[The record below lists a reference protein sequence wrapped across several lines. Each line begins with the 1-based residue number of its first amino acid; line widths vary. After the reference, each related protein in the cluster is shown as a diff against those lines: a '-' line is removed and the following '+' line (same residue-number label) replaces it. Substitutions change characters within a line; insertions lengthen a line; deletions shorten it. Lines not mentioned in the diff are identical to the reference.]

1 MNGSRATSRPQGGH
15 SSIDALSR
23 TIEGLEARIEGLMG
37 APGREVPP
45 QAEVPDRREGWPA
58 ARAPR
63 PSGRSDSTTLT
74 NPLAA
79 IRERQRMLDGGRD
92 IRQDALQAQAH
103 STSYEPTM
111 PAAAPIT
118 DTRRSDY
125 RREPMRPA
133 PRQTMPAPAD
143 SSMRDIADALVNL
156 RQQLK
161 QDISEGVGREMTALR
176 AEIRSIRTI
185 AEDQPSADDL
195 RADLGRL
202 AESINQLGHRS
213 SPEALELRQEFEELR
228 AAMGGLAHEETI
240 RRLEDHW
247 RDVEGRMLDSGPE
260 TLRDELV
267 ALAYRIEDIKAQLGA
282 MADNPVI
289 HALEQ
294 KLITVASAMEQLG
307 SRMQPNDQAAHQ
319 QFALLDERLDEIS
332 RAIAA
337 GSRATAAASI
347 DHSMLQRLEGRIGSI
362 ADQIDHISHAATA
375 PSQTDVLSERI
386 EALAG
391 RMEELA
397 EEQAA
402 MRLEER
408 LDQLSTLL
416 QQTQRSTQPDLG
428 GYLADISRK
437 IDGLEQGSVSDVLA
451 ERLDYLATR
460 IDALEFQPQQP
471 AVHEGAFG
479 RIEDRLSDIAA
490 RLDEASAAPRSDEDA
505 LRGLE
510 DQIAHLSTL
519 ISQPSH
525 GTIGMSPELE
535 TRMVAIENYM
545 ATNDEYI
552 IEAARQAAETVVEAF
567 SHNIAGGAPVAAAD
581 MAALAGLADDLRHLE
596 DLTRSSEDRTHH
608 TFEALHQTLVQIAD
622 RLDSMEHRFSA
633 APAAETAARLQPL
646 RAEAGRTGP
655 AMPVA
660 AQLSVPA
667 ASDLLLDEL
676 ADLETSTRA
685 KLQSSAAYGAADEDL
700 AQAMQNTVAAPVKD
714 KTGQIKAPQA
724 KTGSSKPSLLQALS
738 RRFRPQAKVDDPQT
752 PERALVNPA
761 PSIDPSET
769 LPPDR
774 ENDLLEPGTGAPD
787 VKKILE
793 RVRASQAAG
802 EFSAERTNAGD
813 RADYIAAAR
822 RAAKAAAQETDP
834 SQNNALKAARKTAK
848 PTAGKAAADG
858 GLGTTLS
865 RHRRP
870 IMLAVGAVLLALMA
884 IPLVRTLTSPADLAP
899 PAAVVAQ
906 PETSAP
912 VQAETPS
919 ASNEAPS
926 TPSDTASAPFADQAA
941 PTPAAPDLAA
951 PGIDGGTSEDSLASN
966 HLTDPQP
973 AEGQAAP
980 MGPSGLA
987 SGSDA
992 GQPSVNRFAAAP
1004 AVEAQ
1009 APITVPAGIE
1019 PKSLSEAAA
1028 TGDANALFEVGTR
1041 FTEGRGVTAD
1051 LSEAAK
1057 WYKLAADKGSAPAQ
1071 YRYANLLEKGTG
1083 VPRDLAQALVYYRQA
1098 ADAGNASAM
1107 HNLAVLYAS
1116 GATGQPDYAAAVD
1129 MFSRAADLGV
1139 ADSQFNLAILYARG
1153 NGVRQ
1158 DLEQSYKWFAIA
1170 AKGGDKDAAQK
1181 RDEVG
1186 NAMRKEQLEG
1196 ARAKVDQWQLKT
1208 PDPRANAVNMPE
1220 EWAAAGKPLTT
1231 ASIDMEKAVRNV
1243 QAILNKNGFDAG
1255 KPDGKMGQK
1264 TVAAIKGFQASVGQ
1278 EPNGKINDALVK
1290 ALLARKD

>member
-1 MNGSRATSRPQGGH
+1 MNGSRATSKPQGGH

-37 APGREVPP
+37 APGREVAP
-45 QAEVPDRREGWPA
+45 QAEVQDRRDGWLAP
-58 ARAPR
+58 RAPR
-63 PSGRSDSTTLT
+63 PSIRPDAPTPA

-79 IRERQRMLDGGRD
+79 IRERQRMLDAGRG
-92 IRQDALQAQAH
+92 IRQDALQTH
-103 STSYEPTM
+103 VPSGGYDPSSPM
-111 PAAAPIT
+111 AAPMA
-118 DTRRSDY
+118 DTRR
-125 RREPMRPA
+125 REPLRPA
-133 PRQTMPAPAD
+133 PRETMAAPAD

-161 QDISEGVGREMTALR
+161 QDISEGVSREMTALR

-228 AAMGGLAHEETI
+228 VAMGGLAHEETI

-319 QFALLDERLDEIS
+319 QFAQLDERLDEIS

-347 DHSMLQRLEGRIGSI
+347 DQSMLQRLEGRIGSI
-362 ADQIDHISHAATA
+362 ADQIDHISHAAAA

-408 LDQLSTLL
+408 LEQLSALL
-416 QQTQRSTQPDLG
+416 QQTQRPAQPDLG
-428 GYLADISRK
+428 AYLADISRK

-460 IDALEFQPQQP
+460 IDSLEFPPQQLAP
-471 AVHEGAFG
+471 ALHESAFG

-490 RLDEASAAPRSDEDA
+490 RLDEASSAPRSDEDA

-519 ISQPSH
+519 ISHPSQ

-567 SHNIAGGAPVAAAD
+567 SHNIAAGAPVAAAD

-622 RLDSMEHRFSA
+622 RLDSMEHRFT
-633 APAAETAARLQPL
+633 APPEPANPDTAARLQPL
-646 RAEAGRTGP
+646 RAEAGRTAP
-655 AMPVA
+655 AMPAA

-667 ASDLLLDEL
+667 ASVLLEEL

-685 KLQSSAAYGAADEDL
+685 KLQSSTAYGSADEDL
-700 AQAMQNTVAAPVKD
+700 AQAMQETVAAP
-714 KTGQIKAPQA
+714 A
-724 KTGSSKPSLLQALS
+724 KQTTSQPKPSLLQGLT
-738 RRFRPQAKVDDPQT
+738 RRFRPAAKVEAPQT
-752 PERALVNPA
+752 AERAVVDPT
-761 PSIDPSET
+761 PSIDPSDT

-802 EFSAERTNAGD
+802 EFGAERTPAGD

-834 SQNNALKAARKTAK
+834 SQTNALKGARKTAK
-848 PTAGKAAADG
+848 LSGGRTAAGSAAASG

-870 IMLAVGAVLLALMA
+870 ILMAVGAVLLALMA
-884 IPLVRTLTSPADLAP
+884 VPLVRTLTSPADLAP

-906 PETSAP
+906 PPVP
-912 VQAETPS
+912 VQPEPPAAMLAAPTTS
-919 ASNEAPS
+919 SEAP
-926 TPSDTASAPFADQAA
+926 TNPFADTTAQ
-941 PTPAAPDLAA
+941 TPAAP
-951 PGIDGGTSEDSLASN
+951 TSEATGQDSVASS

-973 AEGQAAP
+973 AEGQAAA
-980 MGPSGLA
+980 MAPSG
-987 SGSDA
+987 ST
-992 GQPSVNRFAAAP
+992 AP
-1004 AVEAQ
+1004 AADRFVAVPTTEAQ
-1009 APITVPAGIE
+1009 PTIAVPAGIK
-1019 PKSLSEAAA
+1019 PKSLSEATAA
-1028 TGDANALFEVGTR
+1028 GDANALFEVGAR
-1041 FTEGRGVTAD
+1041 FTEGRGVTSD

-1057 WYKLAADKGSAPAQ
+1057 WYKLSADKGLAPAQ

-1083 VPRDLAQALVYYRQA
+1083 VPRDLAQAVVYYRQA
-1098 ADAGNASAM
+1098 ADAGNANAM

-1153 NGVRQ
+1153 NGVPQ

-1181 RDEVG
+1181 RDEVAK
-1186 NAMRKEQLEG
+1186 AMRKEQLDG
-1196 ARAKVDQWQLKT
+1196 ARAKLDQWQLKT
-1208 PDPRANAVNMPE
+1208 PDPRANSVNLPD
-1220 EWAAAGKPLTT
+1220 EWAASGTPVTT

-1264 TVAAIKGFQASVGQ
+1264 TVNAIKGFQASVGQ

-1290 ALLARKD
+1290 ALLARKG

>member
-1 MNGSRATSRPQGGH
+1 
-15 SSIDALSR
+15 
-23 TIEGLEARIEGLMG
+23 MG
-37 APGREVPP
+37 APGREVAP
-45 QAEVPDRREGWPA
+45 QAEVQDRRDGWLAP
-58 ARAPR
+58 RAPR
-63 PSGRSDSTTLT
+63 PSSRPDAQTPS

-79 IRERQRMLDGGRD
+79 IRERQRMLDAGRG
-92 IRQDALQAQAH
+92 IRQDALQAHA
-103 STSYEPTM
+103 SSAGYEPSSTM
-111 PAAAPIT
+111 AAPIA
-118 DTRRSDY
+118 DTRR
-125 RREPMRPA
+125 REPLRPA
-133 PRQTMPAPAD
+133 PRETIAAPAD

-161 QDISEGVGREMTALR
+161 QDISEGVSREMTALR

-228 AAMGGLAHEETI
+228 VAMGGLAHEETI

-260 TLRDELV
+260 SLRDELV

-347 DHSMLQRLEGRIGSI
+347 DQSMLHRLEGRIGSI
-362 ADQIDHISHAATA
+362 ADQIDHISHAAAA

-408 LDQLSTLL
+408 LEQLSTLL
-416 QQTQRSTQPDLG
+416 QQTQRPAQPDLG
-428 GYLADISRK
+428 AYLADISRK

-460 IDALEFQPQQP
+460 IDSLEFPPQQP
-471 AVHEGAFG
+471 AVHESAFG

-525 GTIGMSPELE
+525 GTVGMSPELE

-622 RLDSMEHRFSA
+622 RLDSMEHRFT
-633 APAAETAARLQPL
+633 APPEPAHLDTAARLQPL
-646 RAEAGRTGP
+646 RPEASRPAP
-655 AMPVA
+655 AMPA
-660 AQLSVPA
+660 AAPLSAPA
-667 ASDLLLDEL
+667 ASDLLLEEL

-685 KLQSSAAYGAADEDL
+685 KLQSSTAYGSADDDL
-700 AQAMQNTVAAPVKD
+700 AQAMQNTVAAP
-714 KTGQIKAPQA
+714 A
-724 KTGSSKPSLLQALS
+724 KQTTSQPKPSLLQGLT
-738 RRFRPQAKVDDPQT
+738 RRFRPAAKVEEAQT
-752 PERALVNPA
+752 PARAVVDPT
-761 PSIDPSET
+761 PSLDPSDT

-802 EFSAERTNAGD
+802 EFGAERTPAGD

-834 SQNNALKAARKTAK
+834 SQTNALKGARKTAK
-848 PTAGKAAADG
+848 LSGGKTAAASAAASG
-858 GLGTTLS
+858 GLGTTLA

-870 IMLAVGAVLLALMA
+870 ILLAVGAVLLALMA
-884 IPLVRTLTSPADLAP
+884 VPLVRTLTSPADLAP
-899 PAAVVAQ
+899 PAAVEAQPPVSAQ
-906 PETSAP
+906 PETPA
-912 VQAETPS
+912 AT
-919 ASNEAPS
+919 NDAPS
-926 TPSDTASAPFADQAA
+926 TSSDATSTPFANETAQ
-941 PTPAAPDLAA
+941 TPASPAPDAT
-951 PGIDGGTSEDSLASN
+951 GQDSVASS

-973 AEGQAAP
+973 AEGQAAA
-980 MGPSGLA
+980 MAPSGA
-987 SGSDA
+987 P
-992 GQPSVNRFAAAP
+992 PSADRFVAVPP
-1004 AVEAQ
+1004 AEAQ
-1009 APITVPAGIE
+1009 PTIAVPAGIE

-1028 TGDANALFEVGTR
+1028 AGDANALFEVGAR
-1041 FTEGRGVTAD
+1041 FTEGRGVPSD

-1057 WYKLAADKGSAPAQ
+1057 WYKLSADKGLAPAQ

-1083 VPRDLAQALVYYRQA
+1083 VPRDLAQAVVYYRQA
-1098 ADAGNASAM
+1098 ADAGNANAM

-1153 NGVRQ
+1153 NGVPQ

-1181 RDEVG
+1181 RDEVAK
-1186 NAMRKEQLEG
+1186 AMRKEQLEG
-1196 ARAKVDQWQLKT
+1196 ARAKLDQWQLKT
-1208 PDPRANAVNMPE
+1208 PDPRANSVNLPD
-1220 EWAAAGKPLTT
+1220 EWAASGTPLTT
-1231 ASIDMEKAVRNV
+1231 ASIDMEKAIRNV

-1264 TVAAIKGFQASVGQ
+1264 TVNAIKGFQASVGQ

-1290 ALLARKD
+1290 ALLARKR